1 MTRNRDDAIRDK
13 ARADAAEGR
22 KDPPPDWNFWNT
34 DKTIADR
41 THDRQV
47 YRESHA
53 DKTREI
59 NQDKR

>member
-1 MTRNRDDAIRDK
+1 MGRNRDDATRDR
-13 ARADAAEGR
+13 ARADAAEG
-22 KDPPPDWNFWNT
+22 KSNPPPDWNFWNT

-47 YRESHA
+47 YREEHA

-59 NQDKR
+59 KNDE